1 MSRQQLAAVKQT
13 GNPMPASVVN
23 MDYLINELDYHRKK
37 AQRLAVI
44 NELHGRLAK
53 AIDLPGMVEALSV
66 WMLPLVEHELIAY
79 DNPARNRQYL
89 FCSCHGPKRRRVME
103 IARKVF
109 AGDNTAQYITFDDQP
124 YHVQQWRLQGNR
136 RQSDTILLVR
146 EAKMEREELCLIND
160 ALQILHEPLQ
170 RALEYEDLFEM
181 ANNDALTGLANR
193 RVFED
198 RIDSMLDGAR
208 RHNRPISLASMDLDY
223 FKQVNDTFGHIEG
236 DRVLQLVA
244 AAMKKT
250 IRSSDLL
257 ARMGG
262 DEFVLVLP
270 DTSLKAAQ
278 SLAERLCRAIQ
289 KLKIKIPDGRQLGV
303 SIGLIQYQPDMGR
316 EELLVKA
323 DEILYQAKSEGRAR
337 VCVGN

>member
-1 MSRQQLAAVKQT
+1 
-13 GNPMPASVVN
+13 
-23 MDYLINELDYHRKK
+23 
-37 AQRLAVI
+37 
-44 NELHGRLAK
+44 
-53 AIDLPGMVEALSV
+53 
-66 WMLPLVEHELIAY
+66 
-79 DNPARNRQYL
+79 
-89 FCSCHGPKRRRVME
+89 
-103 IARKVF
+103 
-109 AGDNTAQYITFDDQP
+109 
-124 YHVQQWRLQGNR
+124 
-136 RQSDTILLVR
+136 
-146 EAKMEREELCLIND
+146 MEREELCLIND